1 MFLRKADRD
10 EILAKLVTRDRVS
23 LWDVVK
29 EIKTTLGKDDDAF
42 EVRRSAL
49 FIIPQLLQ
57 AGYECRYE
65 DAKVHAPLALPDQ
78 TPTDI
83 LARIAG
89 EWVTGRSGDWQ
100 APVVVPGLYSFEKLT
115 DRMH

>member
-1 MFLRKADRD
+1 M
-10 EILAKLVTRDRVS
+10 LAKLLTRDCVS
-23 LWDVVK
+23 LWDIVK

-42 EVRRSAL
+42 EVRRNAL

-65 DAKVHAPLALPDQ
+65 DAKLHAPIALPDQ

-83 LARIAG
+83 LAKIAG
-89 EWVTGRSGDWQ
+89 EWVTGRCGDWQ
-100 APVVVPGLYSFEKLT
+100 APVVVPGLYSFEKST
-115 DRMH
+115 RRTH